1 MAIRIECTID
11 GLDDNWLQLSDTWSR
26 REMRAWYT
34 AVLQA
39 DESTWLPIL
48 QSKLLGVHM
57 RLIDGTPIADADAL
71 IEQLDNMDVRLTR
84 WLPHSVLGA
93 LMEMLSL
100 SESSR
105 RILLN
110 GAAVP
115 AASPTT
121 APTRTL

>member
-57 RLIDGTPIADADAL
+57 RLIDGTPIADADVL

-93 LMEMLSL
+93 LMEMLAL

-105 RILLN
+105 RILLD

-115 AASPTT
+115 AASPKT

>member
-57 RLIDGTPIADADAL
+57 RLIDGTPIANADAL

-93 LMEMLSL
+93 LVEMLAL

>member
-57 RLIDGTPIADADAL
+57 RLIDGTLIADANAL

-84 WLPHSVLGA
+84 WLPHSVQGA
-93 LMEMLSL
+93 LVEMLAL

-115 AASPTT
+115 AASQTT

>member
-71 IEQLDNMDVRLTR
+71 IEQLDNMDVRLAR

-93 LMEMLSL
+93 LVEMLAL